1 MTGDE
6 LRQLFLR
13 FFEEKGHTIVPS
25 APLIPKGDPTL
36 LFTSAGMVQFKPYF
50 LGEAVPPNPRLVSC
64 QKCFRTTDI
73 ESVGDS
79 THLTF
84 FEMLGNFS
92 VGDYFKKET
101 INWAWEF
108 VTQRLKFPPE
118 RLWATI
124 FLDDDE
130 SFGYWRE
137 IGIPEKRI
145 VRFGEE
151 SNFWGPAGDS
161 GPCGPCS
168 EIIYDFGEGVG
179 CGRPDCDPSCSCG
192 RFSEIWNLVFTEFN
206 QDKQGKRTRLP
217 KPNIDTGLGL
227 ERTAAILQGK
237 TSVYDTDLFVPL
249 LKRVSELTGRKYGA
263 DAEVDNAMRV
273 VTEHGRGVTFLI
285 ADGVLPSNEGAGYVL
300 RRLLRRATVFSRRL
314 GGDKPFLSEVARAT
328 IKKMGH
334 VYPEIVQREG
344 FILKVIESEGA
355 RFSETLST
363 GLELLDE
370 IITETRGKGEKVI
383 SGKDTFKLYDT
394 YGFPVELTK
403 EMVAKSGLSV
413 DMAGFEQE
421 MKRQREKARAA
432 HKFVAVLEGMP
443 EGIELGIKETRFVG
457 YDNFESE
464 STVVGI
470 LIKGESAQKVEK
482 GAKASLILDTT
493 PFYGEM
499 GGQVGD
505 TGEIVGKSGRFAVT
519 NTIRVPPDVTVHQ
532 GQLAEGSLAVGD
544 KVVAKVNKECRLDI
558 ARNHTA
564 THLLHLALRQVL
576 GSHAE
581 QRGSLVA
588 PDRLRFDFSH
598 LTAMMPEEI
607 EKVNHLV
614 NEKIRQNLRVS
625 SEELAYKKAV
635 EAGAIALFDEKY
647 GEVVRVLKIGEPSV
661 SVELC
666 GGTHIHST
674 GEIGFFHIVSES
686 SIGSGLRRIEAVTG
700 RGAEV
705 FIDQQFSRLGEMA
718 QALGAAP
725 DNVQSKVSDLLSELG
740 KERKRAEALERELA
754 RRIAESLLEQVEVV
768 NGVKVLSAR
777 VPASRPEALREMCD
791 LLREKMGSGVVVLG
805 TVADN
810 RPLFLAAV
818 TQDLVAKGYNA
829 GDIVK
834 QVARVAGGGGGGK
847 PTLAQAGG
855 KDKSKLDEALKLV
868 KSLIKAGGISNA

>member
-50 LGEAVPPNPRLVSC
+50 LGEAVPPNLRLASC

-249 LKRVSELTGRKYGA
+249 LKRVSELAGRKYGA

-314 GGDKPFLSEVARAT
+314 GLDKPFLSEVARAT

-344 FILKVIESEGA
+344 FILKVIESEGQ

-370 IITETRGKGEKVI
+370 IIAETRGRGEKAI
-383 SGKDTFKLYDT
+383 SGKDTFQLYDT
-394 YGFPVELTK
+394 YGFPKELTQ
-403 EMVAKSGLSV
+403 EVAAENGFSIDG
-413 DMAGFEQE
+413 DGFEQE
-421 MKRQREKARAA
+421 MEKQRERARAA
-432 HKFVAVLEGMP
+432 QKFKLSEIDLWLSRPPSKRTEFSGYK
-443 EGIELGIKETRFVG
+443 LLKQETAILRLLV
-457 YDNFESE
+457 DNES
-464 STVVGI
+464 
-470 LIKGESAQKVEK
+470 VEK
-482 GAKASLILDTT
+482 IEEGQGASLILDTT

-505 TGEIVGKSGRFAVT
+505 TGEIISKSGRFTVA
-519 NTIRVPPDVTVHQ
+519 NTVRVPPDVTVHQ
-532 GQLAEGSLAVGD
+532 GQLAEGSLSVGD
-544 KVVAKVNKECRLDI
+544 KVVAKVDRERRLDI

-625 SEELAYKKAV
+625 SEEMAYKKAV

-674 GEIGFFHIVSES
+674 GEIGFFHILSES

-700 RGAEV
+700 RGAEA

-718 QALGAAP
+718 QALGVTP
-725 DNVQSKVSDLLSELG
+725 DSVQSKVSDLLSELG
-740 KERKRAEALERELA
+740 KERKRAQALERELA
-754 RRIAESLLEQVEVV
+754 RGIAESLLEQVEVV

-777 VPASRPEALREMCD
+777 VPPSRPEALREMCD

-818 TQDLVAKGYNA
+818 TQDLVTKGYNA